1 MDNNKEAMKA
11 ARFFCDNTKGKF
23 DVGVKCAMHLA
34 RLKDLNFQYA
44 MIELEQRLKNA
55 GFPNAD
61 LLCKEIRNLYGL
73 E

>member
-34 RLKDLNFQYA
+34 KLKDLNFQYA
-44 MIELEQRLKNA
+44 MIELEQRLTNA
-55 GFPNAD
+55 
-61 LLCKEIRNLYGL
+61 
-73 E
+73 